1 MKWSVLHIGRKVM
14 HLNLT
19 YSCGSF
25 ASKSNVYNTGT
36 WSTPKLYIKNTFGFA
51 KLKHRFILIEMMSIR
66 DAFDTVGVTPEGIY
80 CLKCGKAFVISGWSR
95 HFRIAHPEY
104 TFTKQTKFAQK
115 IQARIS
121 LARKEEDRS
130 KWAKLPLLICT
141 KLFCFGCTK
150 AFADRTNY
158 YKHLKDSKG
167 TSTPCASTPKQ
178 SLLCYQLMDGRFY
191 PVEVPTYAMATTTS
205 TTNTSTIA
213 DVNRARLVAT
223 APTPRPAN
231 VIPILPYN
239 PLASTLRFF
248 TACDHAPINNTLDT
262 GPTERVLSKFVKLGD
277 PIEGWVKIFHKRVSI
292 EPNFEQT
299 MRYDLKKMDFT
310 LLYEENAGFR
320 MMMDSFDR
328 LEDCACGIIQGIP
341 GNWSAQTT
349 RFADPDGESDSIWL
363 FRQRKESDIQ
373 RNEFGRLLAYLRGHL
388 SCNIVHHYLHVMSD
402 PDMTVEK
409 AHYKGWVAKMMYELA
424 IMGDDNG
431 DSIPWLCKYLQARC
445 FTIVAGELRL
455 MDHGRVSSQMAAMI
469 YIIRLSLTLL
479 LNMFNHCGNPTQEDV
494 DIAINRVQK
503 GPTINT
509 ISKWVSICRQMKK
522 QVAPKTT
529 STIKAD
535 GTIVCNDAVYP
546 KRIWSRLIPIV
557 TARLLK
563 VILTMFDGTE
573 CQEFINAFHNQPELI
588 KVNIVFAPANNK
600 MR

>member
-1 MKWSVLHIGRKVM
+1 
-14 HLNLT
+14 
-19 YSCGSF
+19 
-25 ASKSNVYNTGT
+25 
-36 WSTPKLYIKNTFGFA
+36 
-51 KLKHRFILIEMMSIR
+51 MSIK
-66 DAFDTVGVTPEGIY
+66 DAFDKVGVTPEGIY
-80 CLKCGKAFVISGWSR
+80 CLDCGKCFALSTWKR
-95 HFRIAHPEY
+95 HFQNDHPLL
-104 TFTKQTKFAQK
+104 TFTKQFKFAQRIKSK
-115 IQARIS
+115 IA
-121 LARKEEDRS
+121 LARADEDRRVHAIVPHS
-130 KWAKLPLLICT
+130 IVRKT
-141 KLFCFGCTK
+141 YCFGCAK
-150 AFADRTNY
+150 AFEHQPNY
-158 YKHLKDSKG
+158 YKHLKDYKG
-167 TSTPCASTPKQ
+167 EVTPCASTPNQ
-178 SLLCYQLMDGRFY
+178 TLLCYQLLDGRFY
-191 PVEVPTYAMATTTS
+191 PVEVPSYSMASTTS
-205 TTNTSTIA
+205 TATTPTTT
-213 DVNRARLVAT
+213 DVNTARLLAT
-223 APTPRPAN
+223 APIPRSAN
-231 VIPILPYN
+231 VLPILPYN
-239 PLASTLRFF
+239 PLVSTLEFF

-277 PIEGWVKIFHKRVSI
+277 PIDGWVKIFHKRVSS
-292 EPNFEQT
+292 EPNFEEI
-299 MRYDLKKMDFT
+299 MRHDLKKMDFT

-363 FRQRKESDIQ
+363 FRQRNESDIQ
-373 RNEFGRLLAYLRGHL
+373 RNEFGRLVAYLRGHL

-409 AHYKGWVAKMMYELA
+409 AQYKGWVAKMMYELA
-424 IMGDDNG
+424 IMKDDNG
-431 DSIPWLCKYLQARC
+431 DSSPWLCKYLQARC
-445 FTIVAGELRL
+445 FTIVAGELRF
-455 MDHGRVSSQMAAMI
+455 MDHGRVSSQMATMT

-522 QVAPKTT
+522 LVAPKNT

-546 KRIWSRLIPIV
+546 KQIWSRLIPIV
-557 TARLLK
+557 TARILEI
-563 VILTMFDGTE
+563 ILTMFDGTE
-573 CQEFINAFHNQPELI
+573 CQKFINAFHNQPELI